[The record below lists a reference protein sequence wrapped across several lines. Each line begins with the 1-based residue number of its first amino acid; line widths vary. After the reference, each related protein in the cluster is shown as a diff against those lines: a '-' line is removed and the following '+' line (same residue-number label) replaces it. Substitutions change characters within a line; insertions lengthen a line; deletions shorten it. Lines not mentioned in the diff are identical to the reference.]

1 MKKGNF
7 SRIRYPSFLLTAALI
22 LSLLAGG
29 CGSSSS
35 DSSAVAETAAVFEND
50 SQQNMAAASES
61 GAGASAGITS
71 SFGSPSGTDDSDSF
85 SLERKLIRTVSMN
98 VETTE
103 FDALI
108 TSIQEN
114 VSRLKGYIQQSDIS
128 GNSITEQGR
137 SSGRYGSM
145 TIRIPADSLNDF
157 VTQVEAD
164 GNVTYKSENV
174 SDVTLQY
181 SDVESRLK
189 TLRTEQ
195 ERLWELLAIADTTE
209 AIIAL
214 EERLTEVT
222 IEIESSESRLRYLD
236 NSVTYSTVTLSI
248 DEVDTE
254 SPTQPENIFQQIRR
268 GFSQN
273 LSSLLSFLSAA
284 VIGIL
289 SGSPTLIFILLM
301 ALLTW
306 LLFKKLPVKI
316 RRGRKKKLHA
326 SEDIHAVLQEDEE
339 PDSEKKS

>member
-50 SQQNMAAASES
+50 SQQNMAAASEN

-145 TIRIPADSLNDF
+145 TIRIQADSLNDL
-157 VTQVEAD
+157 VTPVEAD
-164 GNVTYKSENV
+164 GNVTSKSDNI
-174 SDVTLQY
+174 SDVTLQ
-181 SDVESRLK
+181 
-189 TLRTEQ
+189 
-195 ERLWELLAIADTTE
+195 
-209 AIIAL
+209 
-214 EERLTEVT
+214 
-222 IEIESSESRLRYLD
+222 
-236 NSVTYSTVTLSI
+236 
-248 DEVDTE
+248 
-254 SPTQPENIFQQIRR
+254 
-268 GFSQN
+268 
-273 LSSLLSFLSAA
+273 
-284 VIGIL
+284 
-289 SGSPTLIFILLM
+289 
-301 ALLTW
+301 
-306 LLFKKLPVKI
+306 
-316 RRGRKKKLHA
+316 
-326 SEDIHAVLQEDEE
+326 
-339 PDSEKKS
+339 

>member
-50 SQQNMAAASES
+50 SQQNMAAASEN

-114 VSRLKGYIQQSDIS
+114 VSRLNGYIERSDIS
-128 GNSITEQGR
+128 GNSITSQGY
-137 SSGRYGSM
+137 SSNRYGSM

-268 GFSQN
+268 GFSQ
-273 LSSLLSFLSAA
+273 
-284 VIGIL
+284 
-289 SGSPTLIFILLM
+289 
-301 ALLTW
+301 
-306 LLFKKLPVKI
+306 
-316 RRGRKKKLHA
+316 
-326 SEDIHAVLQEDEE
+326 
-339 PDSEKKS
+339 

>member
-114 VSRLKGYIQQSDIS
+114 VSRLNGYIERSDIS
-128 GNSITEQGR
+128 GNSITSQGY
-137 SSGRYGSM
+137 SSNRYGSM

-301 ALLTW
+301 ALLIW

-326 SEDIHAVLQEDEE
+326 SEDIHAVLQEGEE
-339 PDSEKKS
+339 PDSEK

>member
-273 LSSLLSFLSAA
+273 PFSSRYRDSVRQPYFNLYSFDGASYLAA
-284 VIGIL
+284 
-289 SGSPTLIFILLM
+289 F
-301 ALLTW
+301 
-306 LLFKKLPVKI
+306 
-316 RRGRKKKLHA
+316 
-326 SEDIHAVLQEDEE
+326 
-339 PDSEKKS
+339 

>member
-50 SQQNMAAASES
+50 SQQNMAAASEN

-301 ALLTW
+301 ALLIW
-306 LLFKKLPVKI
+306 LLFKKLPW
-316 RRGRKKKLHA
+316 
-326 SEDIHAVLQEDEE
+326 
-339 PDSEKKS
+339 

>member
-50 SQQNMAAASES
+50 SQQNMAAASEN

-114 VSRLKGYIQQSDIS
+114 VSRLNGYIERSDIS
-128 GNSITEQGR
+128 GNSITSQGY
-137 SSGRYGSM
+137 SSNRYGSM

-236 NSVTYSTVTLSI
+236 NSVTYSTVTLNI

-301 ALLTW
+301 ALLIW

-316 RRGRKKKLHA
+316 RRERKKKLHA

-339 PDSEKKS
+339 PDSEK

>member
-50 SQQNMAAASES
+50 SQQNMAAASEN

-114 VSRLKGYIQQSDIS
+114 VSRLNGYIERSDIS
-128 GNSITEQGR
+128 GNSITSQGY
-137 SSGRYGSM
+137 SSNRYGSM

-301 ALLTW
+301 ALLIW

-316 RRGRKKKLHA
+316 RRGRKKKPHA

-339 PDSEKKS
+339 PDSEK

>member
-35 DSSAVAETAAVFEND
+35 DSSAVAETAAVFVND
-50 SQQNMAAASES
+50 SQQNMAAASEN

-114 VSRLKGYIQQSDIS
+114 VSRLNGYIERSDIS

-301 ALLTW
+301 ALLIW

-316 RRGRKKKLHA
+316 RRERKKKLHA

-339 PDSEKKS
+339 PDSEK

>member
-50 SQQNMAAASES
+50 SQQNMAAASEN

-114 VSRLKGYIQQSDIS
+114 VSRLNGYIERSDIS
-128 GNSITEQGR
+128 GNSITSQGY
-137 SSGRYGSM
+137 SSNRYGSM

-301 ALLTW
+301 ALLIW

-339 PDSEKKS
+339 PDSEK

>member
-7 SRIRYPSFLLTAALI
+7 SRIRYPSFLLTAVLI

-301 ALLTW
+301 ALLIW

-326 SEDIHAVLQEDEE
+326 SEDIHAVLQEGEE
-339 PDSEKKS
+339 PDSEK

>member
-301 ALLTW
+301 ALLIW

-326 SEDIHAVLQEDEE
+326 SEDIHAVLQEDEGTRLR
-339 PDSEKKS
+339 K

>member
-301 ALLTW
+301 ALLIW

-339 PDSEKKS
+339 PDSEK

>member
-50 SQQNMAAASES
+50 SQQNMAAASEN

-114 VSRLKGYIQQSDIS
+114 VSRLNGYIERSDIS
-128 GNSITEQGR
+128 GNSITSQGY
-137 SSGRYGSM
+137 SSNRYGSM

-301 ALLTW
+301 ALLIW

-316 RRGRKKKLHA
+316 RRERKKKLHA
-326 SEDIHAVLQEDEE
+326 SEDIHAVLREDEE
-339 PDSEKKS
+339 PDSEK

>member
-50 SQQNMAAASES
+50 SQQNMAAASEN

-128 GNSITEQGR
+128 GNSITSQGY
-137 SSGRYGSM
+137 SSNRYGSM
-145 TIRIPADSLNDF
+145 TIRIPANSLNDF

-301 ALLTW
+301 ALLIW

-316 RRGRKKKLHA
+316 RRERKK
-326 SEDIHAVLQEDEE
+326 
-339 PDSEKKS
+339 

>member
-50 SQQNMAAASES
+50 SQQNMAAASEN

-114 VSRLKGYIQQSDIS
+114 VSRLNGYIERSDIS
-128 GNSITEQGR
+128 GNSITSQGY
-137 SSGRYGSM
+137 SSNRYGSM

-209 AIIAL
+209 ASIDL

-301 ALLTW
+301 ALLIW

-316 RRGRKKKLHA
+316 RRERKKKLHA

-339 PDSEKKS
+339 PDSEK

>member
-1 MKKGNF
+1 MKKVNF

-301 ALLTW
+301 ALLIW

-316 RRGRKKKLHA
+316 RRERKKKPHA
-326 SEDIHAVLQEDEE
+326 SEDVHAVLQEDEE

>member
-35 DSSAVAETAAVFEND
+35 DSSAVAETAAVFESD

-61 GAGASAGITS
+61 GAGAFAGITS

-301 ALLTW
+301 ALLIW

-316 RRGRKKKLHA
+316 RRERKKKPHA
-326 SEDIHAVLQEDEE
+326 SEDVHAVLQEDEE

>member
-50 SQQNMAAASES
+50 SQQNMAAASEN

-128 GNSITEQGR
+128 GNSITSQGY
-137 SSGRYGSM
+137 SSNRYGSM

-236 NSVTYSTVTLSI
+236 NSVTYNTVTLSI

-301 ALLTW
+301 ALLIW

-316 RRGRKKKLHA
+316 RRERKKKLHA
-326 SEDIHAVLQEDEE
+326 SEDIHAVLQEGEE
-339 PDSEKKS
+339 PDSEK

>member
-50 SQQNMAAASES
+50 SQQNMAAASEN

-301 ALLTW
+301 ALLIW

-316 RRGRKKKLHA
+316 RRERKKKLHA

-339 PDSEKKS
+339 PDSEK

>member
-1 MKKGNF
+1 MPAPCYHEIVSFYYF
-7 SRIRYPSFLLTAALI
+7 SL
-22 LSLLAGG
+22 G

-50 SQQNMAAASES
+50 SQQNMAAASEN

-114 VSRLKGYIQQSDIS
+114 VSRLNGYIERSDIS
-128 GNSITEQGR
+128 GNSITSQGY
-137 SSGRYGSM
+137 SSNRYGSM

-301 ALLTW
+301 ALLIW

-316 RRGRKKKLHA
+316 RRERKKKLHA

>member
-50 SQQNMAAASES
+50 SQQNMAAASEN

-114 VSRLKGYIQQSDIS
+114 VSRLNGYIERSDIS
-128 GNSITEQGR
+128 GNSITSQGY
-137 SSGRYGSM
+137 SSNRYGSM

-301 ALLTW
+301 ALLIW

-316 RRGRKKKLHA
+316 RRERKKKLHA

-339 PDSEKKS
+339 PKKKKKS

>member
-50 SQQNMAAASES
+50 SQQNMAAASEN

-114 VSRLKGYIQQSDIS
+114 VSRLNGYIERSDIS
-128 GNSITEQGR
+128 GNSITSQGY
-137 SSGRYGSM
+137 SSNRYGSM

-301 ALLTW
+301 ALLIW

-326 SEDIHAVLQEDEE
+326 SEDIHAVLQEGEE
-339 PDSEKKS
+339 PDSEK

>member
-236 NSVTYSTVTLSI
+236 NSVTYSTVTLNI

-301 ALLTW
+301 ALLIW

-316 RRGRKKKLHA
+316 RRERKKKPHA
-326 SEDIHAVLQEDEE
+326 SEDVHAVLQEDEE

>member
-301 ALLTW
+301 ALLIW

-316 RRGRKKKLHA
+316 HRGRKKKLHA
-326 SEDIHAVLQEDEE
+326 SEDIHAVLQEGEE
-339 PDSEKKS
+339 PDSEK

>member
-195 ERLWELLAIADTTE
+195 ED
-209 AIIAL
+209 
-214 EERLTEVT
+214 
-222 IEIESSESRLRYLD
+222 
-236 NSVTYSTVTLSI
+236 
-248 DEVDTE
+248 
-254 SPTQPENIFQQIRR
+254 
-268 GFSQN
+268 
-273 LSSLLSFLSAA
+273 
-284 VIGIL
+284 
-289 SGSPTLIFILLM
+289 
-301 ALLTW
+301 
-306 LLFKKLPVKI
+306 
-316 RRGRKKKLHA
+316 
-326 SEDIHAVLQEDEE
+326 
-339 PDSEKKS
+339 

>member
-50 SQQNMAAASES
+50 SQQNMAAASEN

-128 GNSITEQGR
+128 GNSITSQGY
-137 SSGRYGSM
+137 SSNRYGSM

-301 ALLTW
+301 ALLIW

-316 RRGRKKKLHA
+316 RRERKKKLHA

-339 PDSEKKS
+339 PDSEK

>member
-50 SQQNMAAASES
+50 SQQNMAAASEN

-114 VSRLKGYIQQSDIS
+114 VSRLNGYIERSDIS
-128 GNSITEQGR
+128 GNSITSQGY
-137 SSGRYGSM
+137 SSNRYGSM

-301 ALLTW
+301 ALLIW

-316 RRGRKKKLHA
+316 RRERKKKLHA

-339 PDSEKKS
+339 PDSEK

>member
-301 ALLTW
+301 ALLIW

-316 RRGRKKKLHA
+316 RRERKKKLHA

-339 PDSEKKS
+339 PDSEK

>member
-301 ALLTW
+301 ALLIW

-316 RRGRKKKLHA
+316 R
-326 SEDIHAVLQEDEE
+326 S
-339 PDSEKKS
+339 PDNRHCPLLSPLRNLGIS

>member
-301 ALLTW
+301 ALLIW

-326 SEDIHAVLQEDEE
+326 SEDIHAVLQEGEE
-339 PDSEKKS
+339 PDSEK

>member
-50 SQQNMAAASES
+50 SQQNMAAASEN

-301 ALLTW
+301 ALLIW

-339 PDSEKKS
+339 PDSEK